1 MKRRVFVVVK
11 KSALLNTGMNSR
23 FRKRYKPSRVS
34 FENSSEKLIYTGGNQ
49 QRQKS
54 LLVYKS
60 VVDNLSNLLD
70 SSEEFS
76 LITENSKYY
85 LTSSHWESL
94 TNPSDV
100 LSEATKLL
108 EYISAVAKIYFPG
121 FERLKPDYI
130 CEVDEE
136 GKRHNR
142 VELLVV
148 TMAVLDSFSIKL
160 EGGQDIIPILGF
172 DSWRK
177 LAEEDKIVKDVFRQ
191 FREFDHNWINL
202 YKIYEIVKK
211 DAAGEINKKI
221 DRIEQWI
228 TKDKIKQFKHTAN
241 SRRAIGD
248 DARHGVYEKDPPKEP
263 MSLSEADALIRNLLK
278 QWLQWKCEQQK

>member
-1 MKRRVFVVVK
+1 MKRRALRVFIVN
-11 KSALLNTGMNSR
+11 KSD
-23 FRKRYKPSRVS
+23 
-34 FENSSEKLIYTGGNQ
+34 
-49 QRQKS
+49 
-54 LLVYKS
+54 
-60 VVDNLSNLLD
+60 VDNLSNLLD

-76 LITENSKYY
+76 LITENNKYY

-94 TNPSDV
+94 TNTSEV

-121 FERLKPDYI
+121 FPRLKPDKI

-142 VELLVV
+142 VELLVRIMPIGSV
-148 TMAVLDSFSIKL
+148 SIKL
-160 EGGQDIIPILGF
+160 EGGQDVIPILGF

-177 LAEEDKIVKDVFRQ
+177 LAEEDEIVKDVFRR
-191 FREFDHNWINL
+191 FREYDHNWSDL
-202 YKIYEIVKK
+202 YKVYEIVKK
-211 DAAGEINKKI
+211 DAGQKNKI

-228 TKDKIKQFKHTAN
+228 TKDKIRQFKHTAN
-241 SRRAIGD
+241 SQSAIGD
-248 DARHGVYEKDPPKEP
+248 DARHGVDHNAPPKEP
-263 MSLSEADALIRNLLK
+263 MSLSEAQALIRNLVK